1 MAQTENIFRKS
12 TISYQ
17 DYLLSVNSEEEYL
30 DNEWG
35 WFVDVEIET
44 PDLSTRQNIVNTD
57 KKLISILPT
66 ISERKSDTD
75 LYESVDV
82 SPPKIS
88 KSSSSSSLMVHATC
102 LISIIYIFMIM

>member
-1 MAQTENIFRKS
+1 MSQTANIFRK
-12 TISYQ
+12 TIITSYQ

-35 WFVDVEIET
+35 WFVDIET
-44 PDLSTRQNIVNTD
+44 SHLSTTKNIVNTD

-75 LYESVDV
+75 LYELLEDN
-82 SPPKIS
+82 PAKII
-88 KSSSSSSLMVHATC
+88 KSSSSASLMVHATC